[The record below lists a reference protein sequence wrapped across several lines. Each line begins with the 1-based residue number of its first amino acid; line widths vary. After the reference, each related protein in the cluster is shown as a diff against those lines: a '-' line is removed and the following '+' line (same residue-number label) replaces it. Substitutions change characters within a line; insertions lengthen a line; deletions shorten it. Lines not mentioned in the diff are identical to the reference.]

1 MKKKSVNAALVYFI
15 LEYYKEYLDGGGY
28 ISDGQRNILH
38 ETHFQEY
45 LVKYFEF
52 RYAYCKLN
60 VVYRPVIRLI
70 VWILFPF
77 RNLIKQNK
85 TGIMRK
91 IYGIL
96 KMEEIVKEQEH
107 ERQ

>member
-1 MKKKSVNAALVYFI
+1 M
-15 LEYYKEYLDGGGY
+15 
-28 ISDGQRNILH
+28 
-38 ETHFQEY
+38 
-45 LVKYFEF
+45 
-52 RYAYCKLN
+52 
-60 VVYRPVIRLI
+60 VYRPVIRLI

-96 KMEEIVKEQEH
+96 KMEEIVKEQEY